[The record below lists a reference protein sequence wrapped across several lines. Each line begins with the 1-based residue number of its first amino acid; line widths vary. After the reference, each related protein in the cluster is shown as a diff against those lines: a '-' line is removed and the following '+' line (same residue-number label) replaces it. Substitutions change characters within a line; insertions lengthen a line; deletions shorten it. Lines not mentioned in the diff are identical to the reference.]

1 MVMKLNEFL
10 VEKFVEK
17 TEVILKDK
25 PIKEAIDMMEKGKT
39 GILPVVDKEGK
50 LVGCLYEG
58 DIIKLIKRGSPL
70 IGFIWKEEITEED
83 KNRKV
88 EEIMNSKVITI
99 KKSETIETAINIM
112 SNNEVDRLVVIEDER
127 PIGILR
133 IRTILKKIFDEIET
147 KEK

>member
-1 MVMKLNEFL
+1 MKLNEFL

-112 SNNEVDRLVVIEDER
+112 SNNEVDRLVVIEDEK

>member
-1 MVMKLNEFL
+1 MKLNEFL

>member
-1 MVMKLNEFL
+1 MLMKLNEIL

-17 TEVILKDK
+17 TAVISKDK
-25 PIKEAIDMMEKGKT
+25 TIREAIDIMEKEKT

-50 LVGCLYEG
+50 LVGCLFES
-58 DIIKLIKRGSPL
+58 DIIKLIKRGSSL

-88 EEIMNSKVITI
+88 EEIMNNKVITI
-99 KKSETIETAINIM
+99 KKIETIETAINIM
-112 SNNEVDRLVVIEDER
+112 SNNEVDRLVVIENEK

-133 IRTILKKIFDEIET
+133 IRTILKKIFEEI
-147 KEK
+147 K